1 MIEEYIMSTIKSDR
15 RYRSSHEWA
24 LLEGDV
30 ATIGISD
37 FAQEA
42 LGDVVYFDLPEVD
55 DEVTEGDSFAE
66 VESVKAVSDVYAP
79 FDGTI
84 VEINE
89 ALEDSPELINQD
101 PFGAGWM
108 IKIRLNDVAAFESL
122 LDADAYK
129 ANCE

>member
-1 MIEEYIMSTIKSDR
+1 MSTIQSDR
-15 RYRSSHEWA
+15 RYRSTHEWA
-24 LLEGDV
+24 LLDGDI

-37 FAQEA
+37 FAQDA
-42 LGDVVYFDLPEVD
+42 LGDVVYFDLPEID
-55 DEVTEGDSFAE
+55 DDVTEGESFAE

-89 ALEDSPELINQD
+89 ALADNPELINQD
-101 PFGAGWM
+101 PFGQGWM
-108 IKIRLNDVAAFESL
+108 IKIRLRDPAAYDGL
-122 LDADAYK
+122 MDAEAYK

>member
-1 MIEEYIMSTIKSDR
+1 MSTIQFDR
-15 RYRSSHEWA
+15 RYLASHEWA
-24 LLEGDV
+24 LLDGDV

-37 FAQEA
+37 FAQDA

-55 DEVTEGDSFAE
+55 DDITKGESFAE

-84 VEINE
+84 IEVNE
-89 ALEDSPELINQD
+89 ALADNPELINQD
-101 PFGAGWM
+101 PFGEGWM
-108 IKIRLNDVAAFESL
+108 IKIRVRDAASYQDL
-122 LDADAYK
+122 LDAEAYK

>member
-1 MIEEYIMSTIKSDR
+1 MSTIQFDR
-15 RYRSSHEWA
+15 RYLTSHEWA
-24 LLEGDV
+24 LLDGDV

-37 FAQEA
+37 FAQDA

-55 DEVTEGDSFAE
+55 DDITKGESFAE

-84 VEINE
+84 IEVNE
-89 ALEDSPELINQD
+89 ALADNPELINQD
-101 PFGAGWM
+101 PFGEGWM
-108 IKIRLNDVAAFESL
+108 IKVRVRDTAAYQEL
-122 LDADAYK
+122 LDAEAYK

>member
-1 MIEEYIMSTIKSDR
+1 MSTIQFDR
-15 RYRSSHEWA
+15 RYLASHEWA
-24 LLEGDV
+24 LLDGDV

-37 FAQEA
+37 FAQDA

-55 DEVTEGDSFAE
+55 DDITKGESFAE

-84 VEINE
+84 IEVNE
-89 ALEDSPELINQD
+89 ALADNPELINQD
-101 PFGAGWM
+101 PFGEGWM
-108 IKIRLNDVAAFESL
+108 IKIRVRDTAAYQEL
-122 LDADAYK
+122 LDAAAYK

>member
-1 MIEEYIMSTIKSDR
+1 MSTIQFDR
-15 RYRSSHEWA
+15 RYLASHEWA
-24 LLEGDV
+24 LLDGDV

-37 FAQEA
+37 FAQDA

-55 DEVTEGDSFAE
+55 DDITKGESFAE

-84 VEINE
+84 IEVNE
-89 ALEDSPELINQD
+89 ALADNPELINQD
-101 PFGAGWM
+101 PFGEGWM
-108 IKIRLNDVAAFESL
+108 IKVRVRDTAAYQEL
-122 LDADAYK
+122 LDAESYK

>member
-1 MIEEYIMSTIKSDR
+1 MSTIQFDR
-15 RYRSSHEWA
+15 RYLASHEWA
-24 LLEGDV
+24 LLDGDV

-37 FAQEA
+37 FAQDA

-55 DEVTEGDSFAE
+55 DDITQGESFAE

-84 VEINE
+84 IEVNE
-89 ALEDSPELINQD
+89 ALADNPELINQD
-101 PFGAGWM
+101 PFGEGWM
-108 IKIRLNDVAAFESL
+108 IKIRVRDTAAYQEL
-122 LDADAYK
+122 LDAAAYK

>member
-1 MIEEYIMSTIKSDR
+1 MSTIKSDR